1 MKLFDSHCHL
11 NDEKFN
17 EDREELI
24 LKLDNEGVEKLVT
37 AGYSLE
43 SSKES
48 INLANRY
55 NFIYA
60 TIGISPNDIPDNING
75 IKEEIDQLN
84 ELYRTSEK
92 IVAVGEIG
100 LDYHW
105 NTENKDLQRYAF
117 IEQIKLANKLE
128 LPIQIHTRDAVMDT
142 IDILK
147 TNDVKCGGIF
157 HCCPFN
163 RELVKEGLKLG
174 FYISFA
180 GPTTFKNS
188 KNASEII
195 NMVPDDRLLVETDS
209 PYLSPEPYRGKRNDP
224 RKVQYILMKI
234 AEVKGRTFEEV
245 QNMAY
250 ENAKRIFRI
259 K

>member
-1 MKLFDSHCHL
+1 
-11 NDEKFN
+11 
-17 EDREELI
+17 
-24 LKLDNEGVEKLVT
+24 
-37 AGYSLE
+37 
-43 SSKES
+43 
-48 INLANRY
+48 
-55 NFIYA
+55 
-60 TIGISPNDIPDNING
+60 
-75 IKEEIDQLN
+75 
-84 ELYRTSEK
+84 
-92 IVAVGEIG
+92 
-100 LDYHW
+100 
-105 NTENKDLQRYAF
+105 
-117 IEQIKLANKLE
+117 
-128 LPIQIHTRDAVMDT
+128 MDT